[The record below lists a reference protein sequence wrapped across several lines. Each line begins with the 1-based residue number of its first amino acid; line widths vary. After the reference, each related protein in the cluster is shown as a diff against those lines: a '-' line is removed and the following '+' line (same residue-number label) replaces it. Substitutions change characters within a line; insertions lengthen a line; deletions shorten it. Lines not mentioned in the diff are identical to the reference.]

1 MEDSMEVFLKLKLEL
16 PPLLKQT
23 YIFAQSK
30 ALKQS
35 HAIIHS
41 FSKHFWGVFTEKN
54 TYNLKVE
61 SYILFGENF

>member
-1 MEDSMEVFLKLKLEL
+1 MHSGWEMYIGAAAMEDSMEVFLKLKFEL
-16 PPLLKQT
+16 PPILKQT

-41 FSKHFWGVFTEKN
+41 FSKHFLCVFTEKRY
-54 TYNLKVE
+54 TT
-61 SYILFGENF
+61 